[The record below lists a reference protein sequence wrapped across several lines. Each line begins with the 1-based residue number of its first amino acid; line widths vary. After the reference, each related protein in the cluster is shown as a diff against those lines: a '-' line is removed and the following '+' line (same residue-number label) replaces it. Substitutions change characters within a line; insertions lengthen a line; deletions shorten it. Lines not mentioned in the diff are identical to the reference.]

1 MDESALLYRFTVK
14 CDRDTNRAI
23 EKLAKA
29 CNLSPTAY
37 VQRHFESIT
46 GEELAGDAADPI
58 LAPPSGFVT
67 ASEPAIVTRL
77 TPSQAVRIKK
87 RGPVERIM
95 AALDDVR
102 RADGLSSLAQPRLA
116 QLAQT
121 SIPTLLKYLDQ
132 MIEAGSV
139 EIVREGQKGKPT
151 LYRVLAIPASQSA
164 PSKGPTRNG

>member
-1 MDESALLYRFTVK
+1 MDDSALLYRFTVK
-14 CDRDTNRAI
+14 CDRDTNREI

-29 CNLSPTAY
+29 CNLSASAY
-37 VQRHFESIT
+37 VQKHFEMIT
-46 GEELAGDAADPI
+46 AAELALSIPEKPT
-58 LAPPSGFVT
+58 APSVDFNGV
-67 ASEPAIVTRL
+67 EPAVATRR

-95 AALDDVR
+95 AALVDVR

-151 LYRVLAIPASQSA
+151 LYRVLANPASQSA
-164 PSKGPTRNG
+164 PSKGQTRNG